1 MPEKKARIE
10 AFFVT
15 ACCARGAR
23 LPTVTIG
30 PMQDIIGTR
39 PQSRLWR
46 FPKGHKAASSN
57 IYTRCKM
64 CTRCNYKSQDA
75 DAPMAAHRCQQVEK
89 PRGANRDRTSWA
101 DWLTIGAT
109 VALVALTAAGCAVA
123 PLDRAGSLQAYDDL
137 TPSDGLVTRT
147 LQKVAKDDVLAAK
160 TVKIVP
166 TAFSDAA
173 GDGPFTPA
181 QRSLVA
187 NAADRAL
194 CAGLAGRFEVVGP
207 ARPADLTVHAVVT
220 HAAAT
225 DPVAVGF
232 SKGASVAKTVL
243 LPGVPVPVPRIPI
256 GLGSLSL
263 EAEARD
269 VKGRQEAAMIW
280 GRAANALTDSGRV
293 AENGDAYTLAA
304 AFGDHFSKLL

>member
-1 MPEKKARIE
+1 
-10 AFFVT
+10 
-15 ACCARGAR
+15 
-23 LPTVTIG
+23 
-30 PMQDIIGTR
+30 
-39 PQSRLWR
+39 
-46 FPKGHKAASSN
+46 
-57 IYTRCKM
+57 
-64 CTRCNYKSQDA
+64 
-75 DAPMAAHRCQQVEK
+75 MAAHRCHQVEK
-89 PRGANRDRTSWA
+89 PRGANRDQTSWA

-194 CAGLAGRFEVVGP
+194 CAGLAERFEVVGP
-207 ARPADLTVHAVVT
+207 AEPADLTVHAVVT
-220 HAAAT
+220 HVAAT

-280 GRAANALTDSGRV
+280 ARAANALTDSGRV
-293 AENGDAYTLAA
+293 AENGDAYTLAV
-304 AFGDHFSKLL
+304 AFGDDFSKLLVKGETPFGKLPALPSIEKLGAQLGGAPKFPACEAFGRSPGLVGMLGDGIGLPPDWTDKGAAAHTN

>member
-1 MPEKKARIE
+1 MA
-10 AFFVT
+10 T
-15 ACCARGAR
+15 A
-23 LPTVTIG
+23 
-30 PMQDIIGTR
+30 
-39 PQSRLWR
+39 
-46 FPKGHKAASSN
+46 H
-57 IYTRCKM
+57 M
-64 CTRCNYKSQDA
+64 CRY
-75 DAPMAAHRCQQVEK
+75 HRVEK
-89 PRGANRDRTSWA
+89 PCGENHDQTSWT

-147 LQKVAKDDVLAAK
+147 LLKVAKDDVLAAK
-160 TVKIVP
+160 TVRIIP
-166 TAFSDAA
+166 TTFSDAA
-173 GDGPFTPA
+173 GNGPFTPA
-181 QRSLVA
+181 ERSLVA

-194 CAGLAGRFEVVGP
+194 CAGLAERFQVV
-207 ARPADLTVHAVVT
+207 ASSEAADLSVHAVVT
-220 HAAAT
+220 HVAAT

-269 VKGRQEAAMIW
+269 VQGRQKAAMIW

-304 AFGDHFSKLL
+304 AFGDDFSKLLVKGETPFGKLPALPSIDKLGAQLGGAPKYPACEAFGRSPGLVGMLGDGIGLPPDWTDKGAAAHSD

>member
-1 MPEKKARIE
+1 
-10 AFFVT
+10 
-15 ACCARGAR
+15 
-23 LPTVTIG
+23 
-30 PMQDIIGTR
+30 
-39 PQSRLWR
+39 
-46 FPKGHKAASSN
+46 
-57 IYTRCKM
+57 
-64 CTRCNYKSQDA
+64 
-75 DAPMAAHRCQQVEK
+75 MAAHRYHRVEK
-89 PRGANRDRTSWA
+89 PYGANRDQTSWT

-147 LQKVAKDDVLAAK
+147 LLKVAKDDVLAAK
-160 TVKIVP
+160 TVKIIP
-166 TAFSDAA
+166 TTFSDAA
-173 GDGPFTPA
+173 GSGPFTPA

-194 CAGLAGRFEVVGP
+194 CAGLAERFQVVGP
-207 ARPADLTVHAVVT
+207 AEPADLSVHAVVT
-220 HAAAT
+220 HVAAT
-225 DPVAVGF
+225 DPIAVGF

-269 VKGRQEAAMIW
+269 VKGQQKAAMIW

-293 AENGDAYTLAA
+293 AENGDAYTLAV
-304 AFGDHFSKLL
+304 AFGDDFSKLLVKGETPFGKLPSLPSIEKLGASLGGAPKYPACEAFGRSPGLVGMLGDGIGLPPDWTDKGAAAHSD